1 MKKYIINTTSDIFV
15 NEVKANDEYIIN
27 NGDKLVLEDC
37 IYSEENHCNNI
48 NESLIIEQDEKNTNC
63 DKDNMTNEFSEKL
76 EDEAIY
82 VMKVIVNDEEVKIND
97 MSSMMFV
104 QIFSYI
110 NFDLS
115 ELKGNIVLKLNG
127 EAASYTDMVK
137 DGDVINIYWEK

>member
-1 MKKYIINTTSDIFV
+1 MVF
-15 NEVKANDEYIIN
+15 
-27 NGDKLVLEDC
+27 EDC
-37 IYSEENHCNNI
+37 RYSEENHCNNI

-63 DKDNMTNEFSEKL
+63 DKDNMTNEFSEEL

-82 VMKVIVNDEEVKIND
+82 AMKVIVNDEEVKIND

>member
-1 MKKYIINTTSDIFV
+1 MVINWSLKIVDTV
-15 NEVKANDEYIIN
+15 
-27 NGDKLVLEDC
+27 
-37 IYSEENHCNNI
+37 NI

-63 DKDNMTNEFSEKL
+63 DKDNMTNEFSEEL

-82 VMKVIVNDEEVKIND
+82 AMKVIVNDEEVKIND

-115 ELKGNIVLKLNG
+115 ELNG
-127 EAASYTDMVK
+127 EVASYTDMVK

>member
-1 MKKYIINTTSDIFV
+1 
-15 NEVKANDEYIIN
+15 
-27 NGDKLVLEDC
+27 
-37 IYSEENHCNNI
+37 
-48 NESLIIEQDEKNTNC
+48 
-63 DKDNMTNEFSEKL
+63 
-76 EDEAIY
+76 
-82 VMKVIVNDEEVKIND
+82 MKVIVNDEEVKIND

-127 EAASYTDMVK
+127 EVVSYTDMVK